1 MLVCINGFS
10 RQTSKRTISLYK
22 SSLPCWREW
31 PSLFSGL
38 LSQCDAVGAAAWGL
52 KLFQI
57 LKQSNLHL
65 HIPSVCFSPGYT
77 ITIPQQNHFRNFY
90 FFFHI
95 FLFLYEIKYNI
106 KECDGVWISLSLDF
120 YKKLEILIRVD
131 QSLKYFLSFLVLFKY
146 FSFETCH
153 NFRG

>member
-1 MLVCINGFS
+1 MVSVDKPLNAPYPCTRAVCHVEENDLLCFLGCWASVTQSVLLLGDWSSFKFS
-10 RQTSKRTISLYK
+10 NKVICIFTFHLSAF
-22 SSLPCWREW
+22 LPDIR
-31 PSLFSGL
+31 
-38 LSQCDAVGAAAWGL
+38 SQFL
-52 KLFQI
+52 NRII
-57 LKQSNLHL
+57 LE
-65 HIPSVCFSPGYT
+65 I
-77 ITIPQQNHFRNFY
+77 FY